1 MVNSEQRG
9 QFKIITC
16 QNVCNVLPA
25 IFRTL
30 FTAHVHSSD
39 NLE

>member
-16 QNVCNVLPA
+16 QNNQK
-25 IFRTL
+25 RGEDTGGQWRE
-30 FTAHVHSSD
+30 D
-39 NLE
+39 D